1 MQWMKNS
8 KGLARF
14 SNKSTSCHTNLVQ
27 QSTGI
32 SNRQTYN
39 NKEQISDVTFYP
51 KSKLVAVLC
60 CRITQ
65 KQLGEKERNNIIN
78 AAWRNSTQ
86 GKCKY
91 IFKRWEEFCSVK
103 GISKVQANTNDLL
116 IFLTR
121 EYERGLLYKALI
133 NVISAL
139 SNRMSYSVRHHT
151 IGKFLKSIF
160 NLRPP
165 KKQIPFNLECWW
177 IITIFAVDRNW
188 KEYGHK
194 PKASRIESS
203 FTFDEVS
210 KHSCPNYC

>member
-1 MQWMKNS
+1 MKNS

-91 IFKRWEEFCSVK
+91 IFKR
-103 GISKVQANTNDLL
+103 
-116 IFLTR
+116 
-121 EYERGLLYKALI
+121 
-133 NVISAL
+133 
-139 SNRMSYSVRHHT
+139 
-151 IGKFLKSIF
+151 
-160 NLRPP
+160 
-165 KKQIPFNLECWW
+165 
-177 IITIFAVDRNW
+177 
-188 KEYGHK
+188 
-194 PKASRIESS
+194 
-203 FTFDEVS
+203 
-210 KHSCPNYC
+210 